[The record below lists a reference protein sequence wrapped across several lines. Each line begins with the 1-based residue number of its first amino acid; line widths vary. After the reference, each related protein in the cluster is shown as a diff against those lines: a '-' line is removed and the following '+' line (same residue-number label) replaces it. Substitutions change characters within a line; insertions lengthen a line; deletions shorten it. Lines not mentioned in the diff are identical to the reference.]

1 MKIIPVTLLA
11 TALFFPLGTVQVA
24 CAEQSAAVTAGVS
37 AGQSE
42 PITADAEKIRKLLD
56 EIAAQTEAL
65 GLLKNEIL
73 TLNTEL
79 KKAQNEEQAVLHN
92 QHRHKYA
99 ELQDG
104 LRDLVK
110 NLIELESQGRD
121 VADVRKTAAAFSGQ
135 VSVWLKDEI
144 SSSLKVLDRLEEQI
158 KTASEPDLPEIRNL
172 IANERKAV
180 DEELAALLENSNR
193 LELLGLDS
201 APDLK
206 YLDQTLIQRADIL
219 TATLQY
225 LIEQRDGLRKQVTG
239 AGEDEKK
246 RLKEKV
252 ASLDGR
258 ISSTAVNLK
267 TTIDLMG
274 ERNLEAARYK
284 QILISST
291 GEITKDVFESE
302 VALGLLQQWLDSGKE
317 WLIDNG
323 PQWVFKLVVFVLILL
338 LFALLA
344 NIAKR
349 IISRALASS
358 RLHASKLLQNL
369 LVSFV
374 GKAIF
379 LVGILIA
386 LAQLGIKIGPVLA
399 GLGIVGFIIG
409 FALQETLSN
418 FASGIMILV
427 YRPFDVG
434 DSIETGGV
442 SGKVKQMNL
451 VSTTITT
458 FDNQRLIVPNRK
470 IWGDVI
476 RNVNAEKIRR
486 IDMVFGI
493 GYDDDIDL
501 AEQVLHEIVDHHDMV
516 LDDPPPVIRLHTLGE
531 SSIDFIVRPWV
542 KTDDYW
548 TAYWNITRD
557 VKRRFDEEGI
567 SIPFPQQDM
576 HIYHHGNGSTNPPSE
591 GSRTV

>member
-1 MKIIPVTLLA
+1 M
-11 TALFFPLGTVQVA
+11 
-24 CAEQSAAVTAGVS
+24 
-37 AGQSE
+37 
-42 PITADAEKIRKLLD
+42 
-56 EIAAQTEAL
+56 
-65 GLLKNEIL
+65 
-73 TLNTEL
+73 
-79 KKAQNEEQAVLHN
+79 
-92 QHRHKYA
+92 
-99 ELQDG
+99 
-104 LRDLVK
+104 
-110 NLIELESQGRD
+110 
-121 VADVRKTAAAFSGQ
+121 
-135 VSVWLKDEI
+135 
-144 SSSLKVLDRLEEQI
+144 
-158 KTASEPDLPEIRNL
+158 
-172 IANERKAV
+172 
-180 DEELAALLENSNR
+180 
-193 LELLGLDS
+193 
-201 APDLK
+201 
-206 YLDQTLIQRADIL
+206 
-219 TATLQY
+219 
-225 LIEQRDGLRKQVTG
+225 
-239 AGEDEKK
+239 
-246 RLKEKV
+246 V

-258 ISSTAVNLK
+258 ITSTADNLK

-274 ERNLEAARYK
+274 ERNLEAASYK

-338 LFALLA
+338 LFAMLA
-344 NIAKR
+344 NVAKR
-349 IISRALASS
+349 IVSRALGSS

-379 LVGILIA
+379 LIGILIA

-434 DSIETGGV
+434 DSIETGGI

-451 VSTTITT
+451 VSTTVTT
-458 FDNQRLIVPNRK
+458 FDNQRLIIPNRK

-501 AEQVLHEIVDHHDMV
+501 AERVLHEIVDHHDMV
-516 LDDPPPVIRLHTLGE
+516 LDDPPPVIQLHTLGE
-531 SSIDFIVRPWV
+531 SSVDFVVRPWV
-542 KTDDYW
+542 KTADYW
-548 TAYWNITRD
+548 TAYWKITRD

-576 HIYHHGNGSTNPPSE
+576 HVYHHDNSSTNPSSE
-591 GSRTV
+591 GSRAI